1 MNEGTPGLSEAKGRT
16 SVCPA
21 KGRCSPGRARHPLR
35 DGVAVGTPQC
45 GLGAEQGA
53 GTRARWKPGS
63 KVPAG
68 CTASRTGPASHCIP
82 LSLARQHPQLAL
94 RGPRLPL
101 PRAAHWGPG
110 RPWSHSRL
118 RPGLHPCREQSQ
130 GLWGFPGGN
139 GKAED
144 VLQIR
149 RAGAAG
155 STAAGFGGL
164 WETWG
169 GCGALGWLWGSGRLR
184 ELSPPPSLGW
194 ALRAQPVWGWWEHS
208 GTGSPW
214 CCQALAV
221 APGLTVTAG
230 PVVLPDNAKEPCWAG
245 GSWDGA
251 HGTGQAPHALT

>member
-68 CTASRTGPASHCIP
+68 CTAGRTGPASHCIP
-82 LSLARQHPQLAL
+82 LSLARPEGAPTATPPCSSLGSRPPL
-94 RGPRLPL
+94 VPL
-101 PRAAHWGPG
+101 PPPPGAASVQRTIAGAVGLPGRKREGRGCAPDQARGGCWRHGCGVWGPVG
-110 RPWSHSRL
+110 DL
-118 RPGLHPCREQSQ
+118 
-130 GLWGFPGGN
+130 
-139 GKAED
+139 
-144 VLQIR
+144 
-149 RAGAAG
+149 
-155 STAAGFGGL
+155 
-164 WETWG
+164 
-169 GCGALGWLWGSGRLR
+169 GRLR
-184 ELSPPPSLGW
+184 GFGVAVGLREAAGTQPTPSLGW
-194 ALRAQPVWGWWEHS
+194 ALRAQLVWGWWEHS
-208 GTGSPW
+208 GTGSLW

-221 APGLTVTAG
+221 APGLTITAG
-230 PVVLPDNAKEPCWAG
+230 PTVLPDNAKEPCWAG

-251 HGTGQAPHALT
+251 HGTGQAPHPLT